1 MFFDNNRLTENIS
14 SKMSSLREKCPNT
27 EIFLVRIFPYSDV
40 FKEVLGVFKLYK
52 LIQEK
57 YKDVSLHKSGSSP
70 LKISAVKVTQSLME
84 NFIFMQRLLSGP
96 INSLRALGP
105 LITCIFF
112 INVELINCL
121 NVNCRNF

>member
-1 MFFDNNRLTENIS
+1 MTIMLEN
-14 SKMSSLREKCPNT
+14 KSLREKCPNT

-57 YKDVSLHKSGSSP
+57 YEDVSLHKSVSFP
-70 LKISAVKVTQSLME
+70 LKISSVNVTKSLME
-84 NFIFMQRLLSGP
+84 NFIFMQYLLSGP
-96 INSLRALGP
+96 INSLHALGP
-105 LITCIFF
+105 LIPCIFF

-121 NVNCRNF
+121 NANCKNF